1 MCASD
6 IVLLLYSFLVF
17 KQIVEIGAKELMD
30 DTEKTTSQTS
40 RKKEGGIWKPSNTD
54 EKQKKTGSN
63 VTI

>member
-30 DTEKTTSQTS
+30 DTEKT
-40 RKKEGGIWKPSNTD
+40 RRD
-54 EKQKKTGSN
+54 MKT
-63 VTI
+63 